1 MGSLQE
7 FYQAIPNEDKEGF
20 LHILHGALKSAVYMI
35 CLQSAITN
43 NTSVQEDI
51 RTKAIRAAEALAR
64 YRISDPYHFLRDAG
78 LLLPPP
84 LLQIGAAIAH
94 PRNAHE
100 GSSESGSSLTLDPTT
115 TDGEYQQ
122 RSEGGSSFTG
132 DASTRDGE
140 NESSSGSSGKSAT
153 TDNMQED
160 IARRGGCPMPPVLD
174 AESEDT

>member
-51 RTKAIRAAEALAR
+51 RTKAIRAAEALAP

-84 LLQIGAAIAH
+84 LLQIGA
-94 PRNAHE
+94 E
-100 GSSESGSSLTLDPTT
+100 GSSEIGSSLTPGTPT

-122 RSEGGSSFTG
+122 RTESGSSFTG
-132 DASTRDGE
+132 DAST
-140 NESSSGSSGKSAT
+140 SSSGSSGKSAT

-160 IARRGGCPMPPVLD
+160 LARRGGCPMPPVLD